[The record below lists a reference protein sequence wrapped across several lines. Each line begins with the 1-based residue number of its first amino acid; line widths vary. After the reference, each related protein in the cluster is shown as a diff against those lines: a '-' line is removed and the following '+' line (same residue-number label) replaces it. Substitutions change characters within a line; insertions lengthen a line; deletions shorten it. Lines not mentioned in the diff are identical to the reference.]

1 MDTENASHLFESLSS
16 AIRLD
21 IFRLLVRMGHEGMVA
36 GEIASTLHLAPN
48 KLSFHL
54 KDLSHARMVS
64 VTQEGR
70 FLRYRANLP
79 LMLDLIAYLT
89 EQCCAGHPDECARL
103 RAESRCAPDF
113 LPPLA
118 TPENKAQS

>member
-1 MDTENASHLFESLSS
+1 MDTQNASRLFESLS
-16 AIRLD
+16 ATTRLD

-36 GEIASTLHLAPN
+36 CEIATTLRIAPN

-54 KDLSHARMVS
+54 KELMHAGMIS

-70 FLRYRANLP
+70 FLRYRANLA

-89 EQCCAGHPDECARL
+89 EECCTGHPEPCAHL
-103 RAESRCAPDF
+103 RPLSCGPEDS
-113 LPPLA
+113 LPHLPR
-118 TPENKAQS
+118 TEPKGNS